1 MNHIELVN
9 IHNALVERLNANER
23 AVSYLNEALE
33 ARVARG
39 ENALVNPEWFA
50 AAGVDYDRLYDEE
63 AELRGEIERARRA
76 INSHDFEE
84 NGWVVL

>member
-1 MNHIELVN
+1 MNRIELVN
-9 IHNALVERLNANER
+9 AHNALVERLNANER
-23 AVSYLNEALE
+23 AESYLNEALE

-50 AAGVDYDRLYDEE
+50 AAGEDYDRLNDE
-63 AELRGEIERARRA
+63 AVALRGEIERARRA
-76 INSHDFEE
+76 INNHDFEE